1 MESEVEVDLS
11 LLGLEQQ
18 LEIGLSLQIPRT
30 DFLLATRGL
39 ASIMDETPDI
49 PFRIAGISAD
59 NTHVELIIA
68 VTQGSLNEIKV
79 AGPTAIKAVRV
90 LHRLVNNLSNFTPT
104 LVQLPAADSIS
115 AATARRFITGDPQEI
130 ARDIL
135 VPA

>member
-1 MESEVEVDLS
+1 MEIFVGVKDDKWGQKVVAVVQRRKKSDLS
-11 LLGLEQQ
+11 L
-18 LEIGLSLQIPRT
+18 
-30 DFLLATRGL
+30 D
-39 ASIMDETPDI
+39 
-49 PFRIAGISAD
+49 
-59 NTHVELIIA
+59 
-68 VTQGSLNEIKV
+68 EIKV

-115 AATARRFITGDPQEI
+115 AATARRFITGDPQKI